1 MPKRQPR
8 ISDEIADTIRENMH
22 LWTGTAREFSQEL
35 FDLMPYRTRKSWENC
50 VYRFKNMYGDEVP
63 TNTKCQASRHGGASM
78 DEGEQYIVDSPYYYN
93 RQTDVYVTFL
103 RSVGGKPITVSGDT
117 HRAMKEAYS
126 NMVGG
131 GATINEIS
139 RNFQFPRA
147 WFDEYRRLHGWT
159 HDMDP
164 YTDEEIEDFEVE
176 DLVDD
181 LVLRQR
187 RSLHIAYEKRKWKDI
202 QTDAD
207 KWRTFEDTVM
217 EQFKHQVSKAQK
229 VPKLKMR
236 KHDEP
241 YALVVSP
248 TDFHWGK
255 FGWEDETGET
265 YNFEEAEKRLMSKT
279 EELVAR
285 LPYQPEKIILATG
298 SDWFHVDNDA
308 GGTTRG
314 TPMGTSSCSSPAE
327 ILITGC
333 ELAKRHIDLL
343 RQVAPVDVVFMAG
356 NHDRFSA
363 LTLALYL
370 RASYEG
376 VDDCEVHMTVKTR
389 HYHPYGN
396 TLIGFTHGDTVKQ
409 LRLPSL
415 MAQEQWEAWGE
426 HQHKVWF
433 SGHFHHQSVKEDG
446 GATCIILPSLAA
458 NDRWHAR
465 MGYKSQ
471 AGLSGHFI
479 DKEKGLI
486 GSMFCPVLDD

>member
-1 MPKRQPR
+1 MSNV
-8 ISDEIADTIRENMH
+8 SDEVAEVIRAHIHKWEGSALQFAKYLAQRYPNR
-22 LWTGTAREFSQEL
+22 TA
-35 FDLMPYRTRKSWENC
+35 KSWENM
-50 VYRFKNMYGDEVP
+50 VYRFRNMYPEEIPNNRRLDEEDV
-63 TNTKCQASRHGGASM
+63 S
-78 DEGEQYIVDSPYYYN
+78 QYVVEKPYFYN
-93 RQTDVYVTFL
+93 EETDVYVTFL
-103 RSVGGKPITVSGDT
+103 RSVGGNPIKVAGDT

-126 NMVGG
+126 NMVGS

-139 RNFQFPRA
+139 RDFQFPRA
-147 WFDEYRRLHGWT
+147 WFQEYRRIHGWT

-164 YTDEEIEDFEVE
+164 FTDEEVEDFEVD
-176 DLVDD
+176 DLVDE

-187 RSLHIAYEKRKWKDI
+187 RSLHKTYEKRKWKEI
-202 QTDAD
+202 QKDAEN
-207 KWRTFEDTVM
+207 WRNFEDTVL
-217 EQFKHQVSKAQK
+217 EQFKHLKIQKASK
-229 VPKLKMR
+229 VPKLKL
-236 KHDEP
+236 KNGKEP

-279 EELVAR
+279 EELLSR
-285 LPYQPEKIILATG
+285 LPYAPEKIILATG
-298 SDWFHVDNDA
+298 SDWFHIDNDA

-333 ELAKRHIDLL
+333 ELAKRHVDLL
-343 RQVAPVDVVFMAG
+343 RQIAPVDVVFMAG

-370 RASYEG
+370 RASYDG
-376 VDDCEVHMTVKTR
+376 VDDCEVHLTPKTR
-389 HYHPYGN
+389 HYYCYGN

-409 LRLPSL
+409 HKLPQL
-415 MAQEQWEAWGE
+415 MAQEEYKNWGL
-426 HQHKVWF
+426 HDHKVWF
-433 SGHFHHQSVKEDG
+433 SGHYHHQSVKEDG
-446 GATCIILPSLAA
+446 GATCIILPSLAG
-458 NDRWHAR
+458 NDRWHSR

-479 DKEKGLI
+479 DKDKGLI

>member
-1 MPKRQPR
+1 M
-8 ISDEIADTIRENMH
+8 IREH
-22 LWTGTAREFSQEL
+22 LHEWRDSARAFARLLHEYYPHITF
-35 FDLMPYRTRKSWENC
+35 KSWENS
-50 VYRFKNMYGDEVP
+50 VYRFRNFYGDETPSNPTRGNHSGATVP
-63 TNTKCQASRHGGASM
+63 
-78 DEGEQYIVDSPYYYN
+78 EGEEYITDKPYYYN
-93 RQTDVYVTFL
+93 RETDVYVTFL

-126 NMVGG
+126 NMVGT

-147 WFDEYRRLHGWT
+147 WFDEYRRCHGWT

-164 YTDEEIEDFEVE
+164 FTDEEVEDFQVE
-176 DLVDD
+176 DLVDE
-181 LVLRQR
+181 LVLRNR
-187 RSLHIAYEKRKWKDI
+187 RSLHRTYEKRKWKEI
-202 QTDAD
+202 QDDAT
-207 KWRTFEDTVM
+207 KWRNFEDTVI
-217 EQFKHQVSKAQK
+217 EQFKHLNVEKASK
-229 VPKLKMR
+229 VPKLKM
-236 KHDEP
+236 KNYNEP

-265 YNFEEAEKRLMSKT
+265 YNFEEAEKRLMTKT

-285 LPYQPEKIILATG
+285 LPYQPDRIILATG

-314 TPMGTSSCSSPAE
+314 TPMGTSSCSSPAD
-327 ILITGC
+327 ILISGC

-370 RASYEG
+370 KATYDG
-376 VDDCEVHMTVKTR
+376 VDDCEVHMTAKTR
-389 HYHPYGN
+389 HYHSYGN

-409 LRLPSL
+409 TRLPSL
-415 MAQEQWEAWGE
+415 MAQEEWENWGRHE
-426 HQHKVWF
+426 FKIWF

-471 AGLSGHFI
+471 AGLAGHII

-486 GSMFCPVLDD
+486 GSLFCPVFDD